1 MAGFLTQLRGSSL
14 VGPAPS
20 EPDLTSLAAYLR
32 PPGEALPALDLT
44 ICEQLREQGIGPLVY
59 RALRER
65 HLLHTQPTLVRQ
77 ELRRLYREEAILEP
91 FRREEVARVLDGLA
105 HAGVRALV
113 FKGTALAYT
122 CYPEPALRPRL
133 DTDLLIRRDAVDA
146 ASRVFER
153 LGCTRALRTAG
164 ELVTHQ
170 FTYVSARH
178 GLDIAF
184 DVHWKLSDPQAFAD
198 LFSFEELDRAA
209 IPAPALARTARAFGD
224 EHALLVA
231 CTHRVAHHFDKEILG
246 FLYDIDLLSRRLDV
260 LAWDRVAAM
269 AATKRI
275 RRVTLRGLDLASQLL
290 GTPIPE
296 RVLLELGA
304 PSPPVAEEPTAAY
317 LNDGL
322 RRVDILR
329 SDLRELGWRRRLK
342 LIREHLLPAPS
353 YVLQSYGQTRRE
365 TLPFLYLIRIVR
377 GASAWFRPLR

>member
-1 MAGFLTQLRGSSL
+1 MAGFLAPLRGSSL
-14 VGPAPS
+14 AGPVRS
-20 EPDLTSLAAYLR
+20 ERDPTALAAYLR
-32 PPGEALPALDLT
+32 PPVGALPPLDLT
-44 ICEQLREQGIGPLVY
+44 ICERLREQGIGPLVY

-65 HLLHTQPTLVRQ
+65 HQLHTQPMVVRQ
-77 ELRRLYREEAILEP
+77 ELRRLYREETILEP

-105 HAGVRALV
+105 QAGIGALV

-133 DTDLLIRRDAVDA
+133 DTDLLIRRDAVDT

-209 IPAPALARTARAFGD
+209 TPAPALARTARALGD

-231 CTHRVAHHFDKEILG
+231 CTHRVAHHYDKEILG
-246 FLYDIDLLSRRLDV
+246 FLYDIDLLSRRLS
-260 LAWDRVAAM
+260 LPAWDRVVAM

-275 RRVTLRGLDLASQLL
+275 RRVTLRGLDLASRLL

-296 RVLLELGA
+296 RVRLELG
-304 PSPPVAEEPTAAY
+304 SSTPVGEEPTAAY

-365 TLPFLYLIRIVR
+365 ILPFLYLIRIVR

>member
-1 MAGFLTQLRGSSL
+1 MAGLFTQPRRLSS
-14 VGPAPS
+14 VGPVRS
-20 EPDLTSLAAYLR
+20 KPDPTALAAYLR
-32 PPGEALPALDLT
+32 GPVGSLPALDHT
-44 ICEQLREQGIGPLVY
+44 ICEQLREHGIGPLAY

-65 HLLHTQPTLVRQ
+65 HLLDTQPALVRH
-77 ELRRLYREEAILEP
+77 ELTRLYREETILEP
-91 FRREEVARVLDGLA
+91 FRRDEVARVLDGLA
-105 HAGVRALV
+105 QAGVRALV

-122 CYPEPALRPRL
+122 CYPEPVLRPRL
-133 DTDLLIRRDAVDA
+133 DTDLLIRRDAVET

-184 DVHWKLSDPQAFAD
+184 DVHWKLCDPQAFAD
-198 LFSFEELDRAA
+198 LFSFEELDRLAR
-209 IPAPALARTARAFGD
+209 PAPALARTAKTLGD

-231 CTHRVAHHFDKEILG
+231 CTHRVAHHYDKEILV
-246 FLYDIDLLSRRLDV
+246 FLYDIDLLSRRLNV
-260 LAWDRVAAM
+260 PAWDRVVAM

-275 RRVTLRGLDLASQLL
+275 RRVTLRGLDLASRLL

-296 RVLLELGA
+296 GVRLELGGSSSA
-304 PSPPVAEEPTAAY
+304 VGEEATEAY
-317 LNDGL
+317 LDDRL

-342 LIREHLLPAPS
+342 LIREHLLPAPA
-353 YVLQSYGQTRRE
+353 YMLRSYGRTRPE
-365 TLPFLYLIRIVR
+365 ILPFLYLIRIVR
-377 GASAWFRPLR
+377 GASAWFKPLR